1 MSIALAST
9 ALSLAAPS
17 NAFGQPST
25 EDPAAHFERGLKFFK
40 EGNYGAAMAQFKRC
54 YELDPNASV
63 LYNIGQTARQL
74 NLYSEALV
82 ALERFMREV
91 KDIDEPTRTNVQGW
105 IAELKESV
113 AVVTV
118 KTNVEGVDIAVDD
131 VDYGKTPLKEPIYMN
146 AGKRRISATKSGYAP
161 VTRIVEVAGTEQK
174 TFDLELVSLTSD
186 PNPDPNPKNP
196 SEVEHT
202 PWPWVGLGVTAGFGV
217 ATAVVGGLSFGKKAD
232 FEDALARFPGSQTEI
247 DDARSTAKTF
257 AITADVLGGVTGGLA
272 ALTIIAF
279 IVDYTRSPAAPE
291 ASPSSTEAAPPATS
305 LMPLI
310 APGFVGLFGTF

>member
-1 MSIALAST
+1 MAM
-9 ALSLAAPS
+9 SLAAPS
-17 NAFGQPST
+17 VAYAQPAA

-40 EGNYGAAMAQFKRC
+40 EGNYVAAMAQFKRC

-74 NLYSEALV
+74 NLYSEALT

-91 KDIDEPTRTNVQGW
+91 RDIDEPTRTNVQGW

-131 VDYGKTPLKEPIYMN
+131 VDFGKTPLKEPIYMN

-161 VTRIVEVAGTEQK
+161 VTRFIEVAGTEQK
-174 TFDLELVSLTSD
+174 TFDLELVSLTGD
-186 PNPDPNPKNP
+186 ANPNPNPATN
-196 SEVEHT
+196 EVEHT
-202 PWPWVGLGVTAGFGV
+202 PWPWVGLGVTAGFGI

-232 FEDALARFPGSQTEI
+232 FEDALAQFPGSQTDI
-247 DDARSTAKTF
+247 DDARSTARTF
-257 AITADVLGGVTGGLA
+257 AVTADVLGGVTGGLA

-279 IVDYTRSPAAPE
+279 IVDYTRSPSAPE
-291 ASPSSTEAAPPATS
+291 SSPPSTETPPSTTS
-305 LMPLI
+305 FMPLI
-310 APGFVGLFGTF
+310 APGFVGLLGTF